1 MAARVTINGAG
12 LLADPVGALYWPE
25 RKTLVV
31 ADLHFE
37 KGSSFARRG
46 VLLPPYDTR
55 ATLERLTLL
64 VRRYRP
70 HRIVC
75 LGDSFH
81 DGDGPARLIDSD
93 AARLHSLADS
103 HEWFWVAGNHDPL
116 PPRSLG
122 GKVVLELVAGPLVF
136 RHQPQGAALMAGE
149 VVGHFHPKATI
160 STRGRRVTG
169 SCFVTDG
176 SRMILPALGAFTG
189 GLDVLDGAISNLFG
203 RAGFRVLLSGKER
216 LHLFSR
222 QLLARS

>member
-1 MAARVTINGAG
+1 MAARVIVNGAG
-12 LLADPVGALYWPE
+12 LLADHSGALYWPE

-55 ATLERLTLL
+55 VTLERLAVLM
-64 VRRYRP
+64 RRYRP
-70 HRIVC
+70 DRVIC

-81 DGDGPARLIDSD
+81 DVEGPTRLVDGD
-93 AARLHSLADS
+93 AARLRRLVDD
-103 HEWFWVAGNHDPL
+103 HEWLWVVGNHDPS

-122 GKVVLELVAGPLVF
+122 GTIVTELVAGPLAF
-136 RHQPQGAALMAGE
+136 RHQPQGEVLAPGE

-160 STRGRRVTG
+160 STRGRRVIG

-176 SRMILPALGAFTG
+176 MRMILPALGAFTG
-189 GLDVLDGAISNLFG
+189 GLDVLDAAISHLFG
-203 RAGFRVLLSGKER
+203 RAEFRVLVLGRER
-216 LHLFSR
+216 LHLFAR
-222 QLLARS
+222 QFLAKE

>member
-12 LLADPVGALYWPE
+12 LLADAMGALYWPE
-25 RKTLVV
+25 RKTLIV

-70 HRIVC
+70 DCVVC

-81 DGDGPARLIDSD
+81 DGDGPARLVEGD
-93 AARLHSLADS
+93 AARLHTVVDNQD
-103 HEWFWVAGNHDPL
+103 WFWVAGNHDPF
-116 PPRSLG
+116 PPRWLG
-122 GKVVLELVAGPLVF
+122 GEVVSELVAGPLVF
-136 RHQPQGAALMAGE
+136 RHQPRGAVLAAGE
-149 VVGHFHPKATI
+149 VIGHFHPKATI
-160 STRGRRVTG
+160 ATRGRRVTG
-169 SCFVTDG
+169 PCFVTDG
-176 SRMILPALGAFTG
+176 TRMILPAIGAFTG

-203 RAGFRVLLSGKER
+203 RASFRVLLLGKER

-222 QLLARS
+222 HLLARV